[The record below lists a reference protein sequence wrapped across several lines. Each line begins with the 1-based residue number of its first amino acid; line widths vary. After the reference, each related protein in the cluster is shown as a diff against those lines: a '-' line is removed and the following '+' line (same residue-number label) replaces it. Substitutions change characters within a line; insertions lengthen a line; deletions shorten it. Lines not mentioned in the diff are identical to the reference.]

1 MPERW
6 LLRRLPPPLDRNG
19 LLLTFDDGPTP
30 GVTEAVLE
38 RLERHGARAVFF
50 MLGRH
55 AARHPDLARAVAA
68 AGHPVG
74 NHSHDH
80 DMSRW
85 QAPWRWWTDLRRAG
99 RALAA
104 AGVPAPRFYR
114 PPGGRITPLT
124 VAGPPLLGLRTVL
137 WSVDSDDWR
146 DRDPAAARALGRRL
160 AESVAPG
167 DIVLCHDIR
176 PANAM
181 LLDEL
186 LPRLADRGLDLA
198 GPAAALAGGAA

>member
-30 GVTEAVLE
+30 GATEAVLE

-124 VAGPPLLGLRTVL
+124 VAGPPLLGLRRT
-137 WSVDSDDWR
+137 
-146 DRDPAAARALGRRL
+146 
-160 AESVAPG
+160 
-167 DIVLCHDIR
+167 R
-176 PANAM
+176 PQIST
-181 LLDEL
+181 
-186 LPRLADRGLDLA
+186 PRY
-198 GPAAALAGGAA
+198 